1 MSRKTAQD
9 YSICRNRRAA
19 HRFEILERIECG
31 IALQGTEV
39 KSLRDRAVSLEE
51 AYARIERDEVWL
63 IGCHIAPYSHS
74 HTLNHDPLRR
84 RKLLLHARQIRKLKP
99 MLDRRGLTLVPLRL
113 YFNDRGIAKI
123 VLALAQGKKVADKRQ
138 ALKQREHRRE
148 MERATR
154 RRR

>member
-1 MSRKTAQD
+1 MSRKKAQD
-9 YSICRNRRAA
+9 HSICRNRRAT

-31 IALQGTEV
+31 IALQGAEV
-39 KSLRDRAVSLEE
+39 KSLREGAVSLEE

-63 IGCHIAPYSHS
+63 IGCHIAPYTHGRTRLHES
-74 HTLNHDPLRR
+74 LRR

-99 MLDRRGLTLVPLRL
+99 MLDQRGLTLVPLRL

-138 ALKQREHRRE
+138 ALKQREHQRE

>member
-1 MSRKTAQD
+1 MARKRAQD
-9 YSICRNRRAA
+9 HSICRNRRAT
-19 HRFEILERIECG
+19 HRFEILEQIECG

-39 KSLRDRAVSLEE
+39 KSLREGAASLEE

-63 IGCHIAPYSHS
+63 IGCHIGPYTHG
-74 HTLNHDPLRR
+74 HTRIHESLRR

-113 YFNDRGIAKI
+113 YFNDRGIAKL
-123 VLALAQGKKVADKRQ
+123 VLALAQGKKVSDKRQ
-138 ALKQREHRRE
+138 ALKQREHQRD

>member
-9 YSICRNRRAA
+9 HSICRNRRAT

-31 IALQGTEV
+31 IVLQGTEV
-39 KSLRDRAVSLEE
+39 KSLREGAVSLEE

-63 IGCHIAPYSHS
+63 IGCHIAPYTHG
-74 HTLNHDPLRR
+74 HTRIHESLRR
-84 RKLLLHARQIRKLKP
+84 RKLLLRARQIRKLKP

-138 ALKQREHRRE
+138 ALKQREHQRE